1 MSMSNDSPHPA
12 AQFIASRDV
21 AQEICRETCEHIHTL
36 SAPRILV
43 LATLGGAF
51 ITMGA
56 LFSILLSTGVETHG
70 LQLLLQGIGFSVGF
84 FLVILTGAALFTEA
98 NVILPVSA
106 LNCSRG
112 DMLRR
117 GLKFWVLAW
126 VGNLI
131 GTLLTGWVISLAQ
144 VYSAEHYQLLESV
157 VAKKMHYQQ
166 VGGAEGW
173 FSLVLSGMLGN
184 WMVGMAAFLAVM
196 GRTIIDKFV
205 PIVLAVSLFVAG
217 NFQHS
222 PANMAY
228 FSMIMPTGAGPGWW
242 DAMRWNIIPAGIGN
256 LLGGSLLVALPLWYG
271 LRPQRNA

>member
-1 MSMSNDSPHPA
+1 MRAHSYSLCPSDPGA
-12 AQFIASRDV
+12 G
-21 AQEICRETCEHIHTL
+21 HT
-36 SAPRILV
+36 RRR
-43 LATLGGAF
+43 F

-70 LQLLLQGIGFSVGF
+70 LQLLLQGLGFSVGF

-98 NVILPVSA
+98 NVLLPVSA
-106 LNCSRG
+106 LNCSRT

-117 GLKFWVLAW
+117 GIKFWVLAW

-131 GTLLTGWVISLAQ
+131 GTMLTGWVVSLAQ
-144 VYSAEHYQLLESV
+144 VYSPEHYELLSSV

-205 PIVLAVSLFVAG
+205 PIFLAVSLFVAG

-242 DAMRWNIIPAGIGN
+242 DAMRWSIIPAGIGN
-256 LLGGSLLVALPLWYG
+256 ILGGSYWSHYHCGTGYVLHAAN
-271 LRPQRNA
+271 NAQSASCYDRLARADQLSARQTTTLKG